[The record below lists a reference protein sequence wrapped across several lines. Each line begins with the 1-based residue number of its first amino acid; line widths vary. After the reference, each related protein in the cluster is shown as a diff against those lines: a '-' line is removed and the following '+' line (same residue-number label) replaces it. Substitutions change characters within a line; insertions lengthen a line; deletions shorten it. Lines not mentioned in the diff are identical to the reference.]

1 MIPLPSPDTRLLVLL
16 GDPVSH
22 SLSPRFQNAALRA
35 RGLDAVYLALR
46 CARESLPGL
55 LRGIAGAGGGGNVT
69 VPHKELAARVV
80 DDGTDAVRATG
91 ACNTFWA
98 EDGAVR
104 GDNTD
109 VDGVSAAVLSLLG
122 ERPAGARVLLLGAG
136 GAARAAVYALA
147 RDGAEEIVLLN
158 RSAERAER
166 LAAWAAE
173 IGSPLRR
180 VVSAD
185 ELPGERFDLALNA
198 TSLGLR
204 DGDALPL
211 PADARVALG
220 AALDLVYRPDG
231 DTRWV
236 EALRAREIRARD
248 GREMLLWQGV
258 SAFRRWWPGEPPIEA
273 MRAAL
278 DARSAYDGR

>member
-1 MIPLPSPDTRLLVLL
+1 MIPPRSPDTRLLVLL

-22 SLSPRFQNAALRA
+22 SLSPLFQNAALRA

-46 CARESLPGL
+46 CAPDAVAGL
-55 LRGIAGAGGGGNVT
+55 LRGIAAAGGGGNVT
-69 VPHKELAARVV
+69 VPHKELAASVV
-80 DDGTDAVRATG
+80 DAPTDAVRATG
-91 ACNTFWA
+91 ACNTFWQH
-98 EDGAVR
+98 DGTIH

-122 ERPAGARVLLLGAG
+122 ERPAGARVLLIGAG

-147 RDGAEEIVLLN
+147 REGAEEIVLLN

-166 LAAWAAE
+166 LAAWAAA
-173 IGSPLRR
+173 IGAPLRR
-180 VVSAD
+180 AASGD
-185 ELPGERFDLALNA
+185 PLTGERFDLAVNA

-204 DGDALPL
+204 EGDALPL
-211 PADARVALG
+211 PAESRVSLG
-220 AALDLVYRPDG
+220 AALDLVYRRRG

-236 EALRAREIRARD
+236 ETLRAGGTPAQD

-258 SAFRRWWPGEPPIEA
+258 AAFRRWWPGEPPIDA

-278 DARSAYDGR
+278 DGRGSE